1 MRAAARACS
10 AARSTITL
18 RCSIRSALRHSL
30 TRFGPFGWDAMAS
43 DIEARGA
50 TAWPPSSSSTTLARA
65 RAAPPSFRAWILR
78 ALAVIGFITCV
89 RQLYAPFDAASRDV
103 AALRAG
109 KHRRAID
116 SDVFASLVA
125 IDGAPVR
132 RAVAPRLRLV
142 SNVASH

>member
-1 MRAAARACS
+1 
-10 AARSTITL
+10 
-18 RCSIRSALRHSL
+18 
-30 TRFGPFGWDAMAS
+30 MAS

-50 TAWPPSSSSTTLARA
+50 SAWPPSSSSSAATTFARA

-109 KHRRAID
+109 KHRRTID
-116 SDVFASLVA
+116 GDVFASLVA